1 MTGYRDAF
9 DVISK
14 NEIINPTIILRKH
27 ILERAINCFYNLR
40 CKILYPVKTNPEK
53 FIIEYLMD
61 EGITSFDVASLGEIE
76 HVLNIAKAKD
86 KEVNLYFMHPVK
98 PRNSIREAYF
108 KHNVRHFSLDSEYE
122 LKKILE
128 ETDNASDLSL
138 HVRVA
143 IPNSFAEINLSEK
156 FGVNLHNTPALLKQ
170 TKKVAHKV
178 GVCFH
183 AGSQCMHSDAYKLAI
198 DMLSKIVNEIS
209 VDYFNVGGGF
219 PSIYPGMK
227 PQNME
232 EFFHVIH
239 SGFLQLKNR
248 ENIEFLAEPGRA
260 IVAECMSLIVRI
272 DLRKDDFLYINDG
285 TYGSLFDA
293 GFPKFVFP
301 MRLLKQDASH
311 DLIPFQLYGP
321 TCDSIDYMHGPFYLP
336 SNAQEGDFI
345 EIGQMGSYA
354 KAIASGFNG
363 FKPSEEMFFV
373 QDEPIMSMY

>member
-1 MTGYRDAF
+1 MTTYRDAL
-9 DVISK
+9 DVVRK
-14 NEIINPTIILRKH
+14 NEIIYPTVVLRKH

-40 CKILYPVKTNPEK
+40 CQILYPIKTNPERCV
-53 FIIEYLMD
+53 IEHLLD
-61 EGITSFDVASLGEIE
+61 DGITSFDVASIGEIE
-76 HVLNIAKAKD
+76 HVLKIAGEKN
-86 KEVNLYFMHPVK
+86 KEIKMYFMHPVK
-98 PRNSIREAYF
+98 SRYAIREAYF
-108 KHNVRHFSLDSEYE
+108 KYNVRHFSLDSEYE
-122 LKKILE
+122 LNKIVQ
-128 ETDNASDLSL
+128 ETENAKDLCL

-156 FGVNLHNTPALLKQ
+156 FGINLHNAPHLLKQ
-170 TKKVAHKV
+170 TKKVAYKT

-198 DMLSKIVNEIS
+198 EMLSKIVNEIS

-219 PSIYPGMK
+219 PSVYPGMK

-239 SGFLQLKNR
+239 SGFLLLKDR
-248 ENIEFLAEPGRA
+248 ETMEFLAEPGRA

-293 GFPKFVFP
+293 GLPKFVFP
-301 MRLLKQDASH
+301 MRLLKEDAAS

-345 EIGQMGSYA
+345 EIGQMGSYS
-354 KAIASGFNG
+354 KAMATSFNG
-363 FKPSEEMFFV
+363 FKISEEMFLV